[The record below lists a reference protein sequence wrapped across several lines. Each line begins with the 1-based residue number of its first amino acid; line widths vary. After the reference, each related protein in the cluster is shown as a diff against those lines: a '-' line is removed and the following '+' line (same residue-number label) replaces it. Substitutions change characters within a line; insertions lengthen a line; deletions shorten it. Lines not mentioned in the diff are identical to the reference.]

1 MGVPAGMEPKFTAM
15 PYQQAMPGY
24 AVPGMPGDMYAKTN
38 SPYGS
43 GGGGYRTSVFRP
55 SYDAA
60 MYSNYMPASSAPSP
74 PPPNTRVVGYSPA
87 VSPGYPPAS
96 VAPPNETVTSTGAG
110 VMSDSDDHHHVYK
123 QSEYMGGKNYYL
135 QQQQQPH
142 GETNHV
148 KRPMNAFMVWSRG
161 KRRQM
166 AQENP
171 RMHNSE
177 ISKRLGAE
185 WKCLTQDEKQPF
197 IDEAKRL
204 RAVHIQEHPDDKY
217 KPKRRK
223 PKTIKKDLYPVY
235 PPQQPGMRGGM
246 VPAGMEPKF
255 TAMPYQQA
263 MPGYAVPGMPGDM
276 YAKMNS

>member
-43 GGGGYRTSVFRP
+43 GGGGYQTSVFRP

-135 QQQQQPH
+135 QQQQYSPLNNNSN
-142 GETNHV
+142 GNH
-148 KRPMNAFMVWSRG
+148 NHNNNN
-161 KRRQM
+161 
-166 AQENP
+166 ENN
-171 RMHNSE
+171 HNNQNNSNNHE
-177 ISKRLGAE
+177 NNSNHINNNNHNNNNNNHNNNNNNNHNNQSNSHHNH
-185 WKCLTQDEKQPF
+185 
-197 IDEAKRL
+197 
-204 RAVHIQEHPDDKY
+204 HIQ
-217 KPKRRK
+217 
-223 PKTIKKDLYPVY
+223 
-235 PPQQPGMRGGM
+235 PQQHGRYMSPCRDLPQEFKSESGTS
-246 VPAGMEPKF
+246 PS
-255 TAMPYQQA
+255 Y
-263 MPGYAVPGMPGDM
+263 
-276 YAKMNS
+276 

>member
-24 AVPGMPGDMYAKTN
+24 AVPGMPGDMYAKMN

-43 GGGGYRTSVFRP
+43 GGGGYQTSVFRP

-135 QQQQQPH
+135 QQQQYSPLNNNSNGNH
-142 GETNHV
+142 NHNNGNHTNGNQNH
-148 KRPMNAFMVWSRG
+148 NNNNNN
-161 KRRQM
+161 
-166 AQENP
+166 ENN
-171 RMHNSE
+171 HNNQNNSNNHE
-177 ISKRLGAE
+177 NNSNHINNNNHNNNNNNNHNNQSNSHHNHHNN
-185 WKCLTQDEKQPF
+185 
-197 IDEAKRL
+197 
-204 RAVHIQEHPDDKY
+204 HIQ
-217 KPKRRK
+217 
-223 PKTIKKDLYPVY
+223 
-235 PPQQPGMRGGM
+235 PQQHGRYMSPCRDLPQEFKSESGTSPSYTASDTIGRHWPSTQQDVADMERPVSY
-246 VPAGMEPKF
+246 VP
-255 TAMPYQQA
+255 
-263 MPGYAVPGMPGDM
+263 VL
-276 YAKMNS
+276 

>member
-24 AVPGMPGDMYAKTN
+24 AVPGMPGDMYAKMN

-43 GGGGYRTSVFRP
+43 GGGGYQTSLFRP

-96 VAPPNETVTSTGAG
+96 VAPPNETVTSPGAG

-135 QQQQQPH
+135 QQQQYSPLNNNSNH
-142 GETNHV
+142 TN
-148 KRPMNAFMVWSRG
+148 N
-161 KRRQM
+161 
-166 AQENP
+166 NN
-171 RMHNSE
+171 HNNNNNNHNNNNNNNHNNQSN
-177 ISKRLGAE
+177 SHHNHHNN
-185 WKCLTQDEKQPF
+185 
-197 IDEAKRL
+197 
-204 RAVHIQEHPDDKY
+204 HIQ
-217 KPKRRK
+217 
-223 PKTIKKDLYPVY
+223 
-235 PPQQPGMRGGM
+235 PQQHGRYMSPCRDLPQEFKSESGTSPSYTASDTIGRHWPSTQQDVADMERPVSY
-246 VPAGMEPKF
+246 VP
-255 TAMPYQQA
+255 
-263 MPGYAVPGMPGDM
+263 VL
-276 YAKMNS
+276 